1 MQMSQ
6 MLQSTSKQKVNI
18 EVLVEETEDCDS
30 DADDDVDNMETEVDD
45 IMNDIFDGQDC
56 ASEQSGIET
65 SDNEMDVD
73 V

>member
-1 MQMSQ
+1 M
-6 MLQSTSKQKVNI
+6 VNI

-30 DADDDVDNMETEVDD
+30 DAEDYVDIMETEVDD
-45 IMNDIFDGQDC
+45 IMNDIFDGYDC

>member
-1 MQMSQ
+1 M
-6 MLQSTSKQKVNI
+6 
-18 EVLVEETEDCDS
+18 EETEDCDS
-30 DADDDVDNMETEVDD
+30 DSDDVHNMETEVDE
-45 IMNDIFDGQDC
+45 IMNDIFDGYDC